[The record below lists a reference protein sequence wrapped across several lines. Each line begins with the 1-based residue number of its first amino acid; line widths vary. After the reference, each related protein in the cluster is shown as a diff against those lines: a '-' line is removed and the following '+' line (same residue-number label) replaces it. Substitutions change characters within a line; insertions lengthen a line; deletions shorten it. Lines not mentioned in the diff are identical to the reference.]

1 LKQEGVISEQMERS
15 SKQMKKENLIEEVK
29 EDTVEPLETPEL
41 EADDAAAS
49 DLLEEIERG
58 ETSRST
64 VGGRGESE
72 RPSPYDDSSMALESL
87 YFRSF
92 GRRSLL
98 NRDEE
103 VALAKRIDRGTRG
116 IRLVLREVVRI
127 AQQMKKSEKLESARD
142 ALREIRA
149 LSGFSAVAL
158 DRVEGS
164 LNALI
169 AEAKG
174 PSKVAASRLKQLA
187 RCRRQVREARA
198 ILEEAK
204 DELVRCN
211 LRLVVD
217 IAKHYNGRGLSLLD
231 LVQEGNMGLMKAAER
246 YQYRKGFK
254 FSTYATWW
262 IRQGITRALADQSRT
277 IRIPVHMT
285 EASHRIM
292 RTARRLVQQL
302 GREAR
307 VEEVGKALR
316 TRPEKIQETMQVF
329 QEPVS
334 LENPIGDGETLLGE
348 LIADRQAVA
357 PDSHVHRTELT
368 REVDRILGTLT
379 PREQTVIRMR
389 FGIGQDEPFT
399 LEQVGQNLSVTRE
412 RIRQIEA
419 KAIKKLKQPD
429 IMQMFEA
436 IK

>member
-1 LKQEGVISEQMERS
+1 
-15 SKQMKKENLIEEVK
+15 MKKDSLIEESQV
-29 EDTVEPLETPEL
+29 EDIEDAESLDL
-41 EADDAAAS
+41 EADDPEAS
-49 DLLEEIERG
+49 DILEVIERDAAQASAKA
-58 ETSRST
+58 SRSDQQNKP
-64 VGGRGESE
+64 RAEEASL
-72 RPSPYDDSSMALESL
+72 ALESL

-92 GRRSLL
+92 GQRPLL
-98 NRDEE
+98 NREEE
-103 VALAKRIDRGTRG
+103 VALAKEIDQGTRG
-116 IRLVLREVVRI
+116 IRTVLREVMRLAGSVGKPEEL
-127 AQQMKKSEKLESARD
+127 QEVART
-142 ALREIRA
+142 LHEIKG
-149 LSGFSAVAL
+149 LSGLSAVAL
-158 DRVEGS
+158 DR
-164 LNALI
+164 
-169 AEAKG
+169 AEAGLETVLTGARG
-174 PSKVAASRLKQLA
+174 PSKAAMVRVKRLLA
-187 RCRRQVREARA
+187 CRRQFRECRA
-198 ILEEAK
+198 LLEKAK

-277 IRIPVHMT
+277 IRIPVHLT

-307 VEEVGKALR
+307 TEEVGKALH
-316 TRPEKIQETMQVF
+316 TSPEKIQETIRAF

-334 LENPIGDGETLLGE
+334 LDNPVGDGETLRGE
-348 LIADRQAVA
+348 LIADRQAVP
-357 PDSHVHRTELT
+357 PDSHVHRSEMT
-368 REVDRILGTLT
+368 RELDRILGTLT
-379 PREQTVIRMR
+379 PREQTVIRLR

-399 LEQVGQNLSVTRE
+399 LEQVGQRLFVTRE

-419 KAIKKLKQPD
+419 KAIKKLKAPE
-429 IMQMFEA
+429 IKQMFAA

>member
-1 LKQEGVISEQMERS
+1 MR
-15 SKQMKKENLIEEVK
+15 KENLMVEEPQ
-29 EDTVEPLETPEL
+29 EETLDQREAPEL
-41 EADDAAAS
+41 EADDAEAS
-49 DLLEEIERG
+49 DLLEVIERG
-58 ETSRST
+58 ATEASAIE
-64 VGGRGESE
+64 GRAAQK
-72 RPSPYDDSSMALESL
+72 RLSPVEDSSMALESL

-92 GRRSLL
+92 GQRPLL
-98 NRDEE
+98 TREEE
-103 VALAKRIDRGTRG
+103 VALAKRIDQGTRG
-116 IRLVLREVVRI
+116 IRLVLREAVGI
-127 AQQMKKSEKLESARD
+127 AQQMKKSEKLQGAIE

-158 DRVEGS
+158 DRAEGS
-164 LNALI
+164 LNELI

-174 PSKVAASRLKQLA
+174 PGKVAASRLKRLML
-187 RCRRQVREARA
+187 CRRQAREARA
-198 ILEEAK
+198 IQEKAK
-204 DELVRCN
+204 DEMVRCN

-217 IAKHYNGRGLSLLD
+217 IAKHYNGRGLNLLD
-231 LVQEGNMGLMKAAER
+231 LVQEGNVGLMKAAER

-262 IRQGITRALADQSRT
+262 VRQGITRALADQSRT

-292 RTARRLVQQL
+292 RTARRLVQQF

-307 VEEVGKALR
+307 IEEVGKALQ

-329 QEPVS
+329 QEPIS

-348 LIADRQAVA
+348 LIADRQAVT

-368 REVDRILGTLT
+368 RELDRILGTLT
-379 PREQTVIRMR
+379 PREQIVIRMR
-389 FGIGQDEPFT
+389 FGIGQDEPCT
-399 LEQVGQNLSVTRE
+399 LEQVGQSLSVTRE

-419 KAIKKLKQPD
+419 KAIKKLKQPEV
-429 IMQMFEA
+429 MQMFEA

>member
-1 LKQEGVISEQMERS
+1 MERNG
-15 SKQMKKENLIEEVK
+15 KPMKKENLIEEVK
-29 EDTVEPLETPEL
+29 GDAVEPLETPEL

-58 ETSRST
+58 ETSQGA

-92 GRRSLL
+92 GRRPLL

-103 VALAKRIDRGTRG
+103 VALAKRIDQGTRS
-116 IRLVLREVVRI
+116 IRLVLREAVGI
-127 AQQMKKSEKLESARD
+127 AQQMKKSEKLESTLE

-164 LNALI
+164 LNELI

-174 PSKVAASRLKQLA
+174 PSKVAASRVKQLA
-187 RCRRQVREARA
+187 RCRRQAREARA
-198 ILEEAK
+198 IMEKAK

-285 EASHRIM
+285 EASHRIV

-307 VEEVGKALR
+307 IEEVGKALR

-329 QEPVS
+329 QEPIS
-334 LENPIGDGETLLGE
+334 LENPVGDGETLLGE

-379 PREQTVIRMR
+379 PREQTVLRMR

-429 IMQMFEA
+429 VMQMFEA